1 MSRLLVAHRIPRP
14 GYAWIAVALQLFTAI
29 MAVPVGLAMILDAN
43 GSPLGIPHD
52 WIAGTPFGSFLVPGI
67 VLLVM
72 NGAGQLAAA
81 ILVWQRHPLA
91 PWLTGF
97 FAVGLMTWIAVQVVV
112 IPFSVLQPVLF
123 GVGVVEG
130 FVALFWLRG
139 AASA

>member
-1 MSRLLVAHRIPRP
+1 MSRLLVARRIARP
-14 GYAWIAVALQLFTAI
+14 GYASIAVALQLFTAI
-29 MAVPVGLAMILDAN
+29 MAVPVGLAMILDPD

-67 VLLVM
+67 VLLLM
-72 NGAGQLAAA
+72 NGVGQASAA

-91 PWLTGF
+91 PWVTAF
-97 FAVGLMTWIAVQVVV
+97 FAVGLMTWIGVQVLV

-123 GVGVVEG
+123 AVGAVEG

-139 AASA
+139 AARV